1 MFQWNLR
8 TFPPFR
14 DPPSEYATQFMQFD
28 AQRKKRAASADYAW
42 TIETGGDSV
51 LQRQHPRVGVVRR
64 ARQRLRERR
73 QPRRQPLDAPRCE
86 WLRLAFPPNSHEE
99 ERAQRGA
106 Q

>member
-1 MFQWNLR
+1 MLWRARAPTAYRLHVLNTLHPNAMFQWNLR

-14 DPPSEYATQFMQFD
+14 DPLCKHAAQFMQFD
-28 AQRKKRAASADYAW
+28 AQWKKRAASADYAW

-51 LQRQHPRVGVVRR
+51 LT
-64 ARQRLRERR
+64 
-73 QPRRQPLDAPRCE
+73 RCE
-86 WLRLAFPPNSHEE
+86 SLLLAFPPNSHEE